1 MQCLSLDDMDDN
13 LPVGT
18 ILSLWKLPEGWS
30 ENWISC
36 DGQIINAGPY
46 VNQVA
51 PDLNNGRRFLRGAPP
66 EEAGHYQDQNT
77 DFTNIEG
84 RLDSQRVGRSK
95 ESNIKGHMGKKTQ
108 EAGFAWRANLL
119 KTPCQV
125 NTYCSVSKAKELL
138 VS

>member
-1 MQCLSLDDMDDN
+1 MDDN

-46 VNQVA
+46 VNQAA
-51 PDLNNGRRFLRGAPP
+51 PDLNNGQRFLRGGPP
-66 EEAGHYQDQNT
+66 EEAGHYQDQDT

-84 RLDSQRVGRSK
+84 KLGVIG
-95 ESNIKGHMGKKTQ
+95 
-108 EAGFAWRANLL
+108 
-119 KTPCQV
+119 
-125 NTYCSVSKAKELL
+125 
-138 VS
+138 